1 MIRSLFSFLAR
12 NPWVFV
18 PLAFLA
24 LIGVW
29 VAYFVLASGVDTSEV
44 PYEKPAH
51 LRKAN
56 P

>member
-1 MIRSLFSFLAR
+1 MIRPLLSFLAR

-18 PLAFLA
+18 PLAFFV

-44 PYEKPAH
+44 PHEKPAH
-51 LRKAN
+51 LRNAK